1 MALKRE
7 RGSNFTRVESDTLIQ
22 LVLKYKNVLE
32 NKKSDAATWAEKEQC
47 WQKIETNF
55 NSISSVRFRSAKALK
70 IKYDGIKRDTR
81 KKSAAIRAET
91 YRTGG
96 GPSTAP
102 VLTPSEE
109 KVKEMILLS
118 VVGMDSVFDS
128 DKITETESPQLMTN
142 PNIIDEN
149 SRNFTEFHQS
159 EPVVVETIEMP
170 DETLLIHEE
179 PISNASC
186 ENEQKIRKLSKNNS
200 DDADVESAT
209 KWSQWKPSSLRAKKH
224 PALCKQKPKRPFE
237 RVAES
242 KLEIAGIQKQ
252 ILEEELENKRK
263 QWLFEEE
270 ERQHKQTM
278 WALERQLLQN
288 KIDKIV

>member
-1 MALKRE
+1 MSLKRE
-7 RGSNFTRVESDTLIQ
+7 RGSNFTREETDTLIQ

-32 NKKSDAATWAEKEQC
+32 NKKSDAVTWAEKEQC

-102 VLTPSEE
+102 ILTPSEE
-109 KVKEMILLS
+109 KVKDMILLS

-128 DKITETESPQLMTN
+128 DKKAETESPQLMTN
-142 PNIIDEN
+142 LNIIDEDF
-149 SRNFTEFHQS
+149 RNFEIHQS

-179 PISNASC
+179 PMSNVSC
-186 ENEQKIRKLSKNNS
+186 ENKQKIRKLNNS
-200 DDADVESAT
+200 DDANVESAT
-209 KWSQWKPSSLRAKKH
+209 KWSQWKPSSLRTKKH

-237 RVAES
+237 KVAES

-252 ILEEELENKRK
+252 LLEEELENKRK
-263 QWLFEEE
+263 HWLFEEE
-270 ERQHKQTM
+270 ERQHKRAM

-288 KIDKIV
+288 KIDKIL